1 MQLFHTHSSCRYSKQ
16 IIKMAKKTFSEKIGM
31 TRKKKGGESENFDSL
46 YDLSR
51 CNSEDF
57 EAVVGVQGVTE
68 SHHGRNPAN
77 GKSGVYESDG
87 IFLMERHLVP
97 VDIVQTGMSRF
108 SFLLET
114 SAPGTLP
121 DPLLIGALLDL
132 VSIIRIK
139 HSIGQKFY
147 RK

>member
-1 MQLFHTHSSCRYSKQ
+1 
-16 IIKMAKKTFSEKIGM
+16 MAKKTFSEKIGM
-31 TRKKKGGESENFDSL
+31 TRKKKGGETENFDSL

-97 VDIVQTGMSRF
+97 VEIVQTGMSRF

-132 VSIIRIK
+132 VSTIRTK
-139 HSIGQKFY
+139 HSILQKLNEKPIRNLSDHIFIF
-147 RK
+147 